1 MTESSTTAKASPSV
15 VKVLGIRHHGPGSA
29 RSVWRALNEMAPDIV
44 LIEGPPE
51 ADKLIQYVGHA
62 ELIPPVA
69 LLIYAPDNLKQACYY
84 PFAEFSPEW
93 QAMDYANANQ
103 VPCRFIDLPQSHWF
117 GLARQKKEPELN
129 ELLQAILP
137 DNLPQMDEP
146 TDGHLDDRTDEQKAE
161 SKAIAEAQ
169 EKRALEDKMIA
180 SDPIGAL
187 ARAAG
192 YSDGERWWEQIVE
205 QRQTND
211 DVFEAISEAMNSLR
225 QAVIESK
232 ANTEKP
238 PADSGSD
245 SNDDDE
251 PSNIEELREAHM
263 RQAIR
268 QAQKEGFKK
277 IAVVCGAWHAP
288 AIDLKFKA
296 KEDQLLLKG
305 LPKAKVESTW
315 IPWTHGR
322 LQHAT
327 GYGAGINSPG
337 WYEHIFK
344 SQEGQNNTLSWLVK
358 VASLLREQDLDA
370 STAQV
375 IDAVRLAEALA
386 AMRDLNSPGLEE
398 VTESTITCLL
408 AGNVVPLALIEKKL
422 LVGEKLGEVP
432 ADLPGTPLMVDFN
445 KQVQRLRIKPE
456 AGKKDLD
463 LDLRKPLDLERSV
476 FFARLLVLAVNWAEK
491 QKVVNKKST
500 FHESWRL
507 NWKPELSL
515 ALVEASI
522 WGRSIEEG
530 ASQLALDKASN
541 IESFAALVK
550 LLALCLDANLGA
562 AAKEIMQRVSNQ
574 AVVASDVGELMKALP
589 ALAQI
594 ARYGNVQGGDR
605 DAVKAIFKSVAA
617 KIIINLE
624 TTCFSLDDD
633 AARTMQNQIFAT
645 GEALSLLNEAELLSE
660 FRRVLVK
667 MAEDKS
673 TSALVAGRVSR
684 MAFEART
691 IESDRASILMA
702 YALSRAS
709 EKFYASLW
717 LEGFLAGGAAVLIHD
732 PGLLQLIDQW
742 VSQLEANDF
751 QEALPLLKRSF
762 GQFSYSEKRQISESV
777 SRLTGQDVTAFTSST
792 TLADGPSDEQLAPL
806 IKTLRLLFDL
816 PKEESAQ

>member
-1 MTESSTTAKASPSV
+1 MTESGTKTKANTAT

-29 RSVWRALNEMAPDIV
+29 RSVWRTLNEMAPDTV

-51 ADKLIQYVGHA
+51 ADKLIQYVGHE
-62 ELIPPVA
+62 ELRPPVA

-93 QAMDYANANQ
+93 QAMDYANAHQ
-103 VPCRFIDLPQSHWF
+103 VTCRFIDLPQSHWF

-137 DNLPQMDEP
+137 DNLPQLDE
-146 TDGHLDDRTDEQKAE
+146 RTDEQKAE
-161 SKAIAEAQ
+161 AERI
-169 EKRALEDKMIA
+169 ERIALEDKMIA

-205 QRQTND
+205 QRRGNE
-211 DVFEAISEAMNSLR
+211 DVFEAICEAMNLLR
-225 QAVIESK
+225 QTI
-232 ANTEKP
+232 NTDTAEV
-238 PADSGSD
+238 G
-245 SNDDDE
+245 DDDE
-251 PSNIEELREAHM
+251 PSNIDQLREAHM

-268 QAQKEGFKK
+268 QAQKEGFNR

-288 AIDLKFKA
+288 AIDLGIKA
-296 KEDQLLLKG
+296 KDDQALLKG
-305 LPKAKVESTW
+305 LPKVKVESTW

-344 SQEGQNNTLSWLVK
+344 SQVGQNNTLSWLVK

-408 AGNVVPLALIEKKL
+408 AGNEIPLALIEKKL

-476 FFARLLVLAVNWAEK
+476 FFARLLVLSVNWAEK
-491 QKVVNKKST
+491 LKLVNKKST

-530 ASQLALDKASN
+530 ASKLALDKASN
-541 IESFAALVK
+541 IENFAALVK
-550 LLALCLDANLGA
+550 LLALCLDAQLGA
-562 AAKEIMQRVSNQ
+562 AAKEIMQKVSNQ

-605 DAVKAIFKSVAA
+605 DAVRAIFKSVAA

-645 GEALSLLNEAELLSE
+645 GEALSLLSETELLSE

-691 IESDRASILMA
+691 IDSDKASILMA

-742 VSQLEANDF
+742 VSQLDSNDF

-777 SRLTGQDVTAFTSST
+777 SRLTEQDAQSPALST
-792 TLADGPSDEQLAPL
+792 LEMDGLSEEQLAPI

-816 PKEESAQ
+816 PVSEDK